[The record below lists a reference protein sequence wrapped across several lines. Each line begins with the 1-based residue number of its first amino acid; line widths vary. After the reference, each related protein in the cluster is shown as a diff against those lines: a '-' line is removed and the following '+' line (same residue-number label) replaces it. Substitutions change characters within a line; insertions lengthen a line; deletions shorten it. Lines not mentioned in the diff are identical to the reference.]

1 MRRLLSL
8 ALGLFV
14 LCTQLFA
21 QTHVVKGRVL
31 DETGSPIQGAT
42 IQAKG
47 TRGGT
52 STNALGEFTLNVA
65 NNVKTLIVSGVGFAE
80 QEIPLGNQSTIT
92 INLKQET
99 RSMEQVVVTGYTR
112 ERRTQFVGS
121 ATTLNAPKVVGD
133 VPVGAFDQALQGRA
147 PGLLVN
153 SGTGQPGSSANL
165 TIRGISSITGQG
177 QPLFVLDGIPLPS
190 GNMQ

>member
-31 DETGSPIQGAT
+31 DETGSPVQGAT
-42 IQAKG
+42 VQA
-47 TRGGT
+47 RGAREGT
-52 STNALGEFTLNVA
+52 STNALGEFTLTVA
-65 NNVKTLIVSGVGFAE
+65 NNTKTLIVSGVGFSE
-80 QEIPLGNQSTIT
+80 QEIALGNQSTIT
-92 INLKQET
+92 INLKPES
-99 RSMEQVVVTGYTR
+99 RNMEQVVVTGYTR
-112 ERRTQFVGS
+112 ERRTQFVGA
-121 ATTLNAPKVVGD
+121 ATVLDAGKVVAD

-153 SGTGQPGSSANL
+153 SGSGQP
-165 TIRGISSITGQG
+165 
-177 QPLFVLDGIPLPS
+177 
-190 GNMQ
+190 